1 MTFHNFQVDIPY
13 RNSQTIES
21 EIERFIFENPAI
33 LLSRGRFI
41 EPDTTV
47 GLELHF
53 CSVPENLQFDG
64 SAGHAEAFGPS
75 AEHMSIDFEFTVSS
89 ISLDSTG
96 AQATVALR
104 ITKVERL
111 FFREENIK
119 EKFLVMA
126 NKPNVKLWEWA
137 CGHSEERYRNSKCD
151 DEKTMWELA
160 NLNGQ
165 EWEETKAYAK
175 SIVLGSGC

>member
-1 MTFHNFQVDIPY
+1 MPGPATLAQRPGYAISLY
-13 RNSQTIES
+13 LAGT
-21 EIERFIFENPAI
+21 FENPTI
-33 LLSRGRFI
+33 LLDGGRFI
-41 EPDTTV
+41 GPDTTI

-64 SAGHAEAFGPS
+64 SIGHAETFGS
-75 AEHMSIDFEFTVSS
+75 NDENMSVDFEFTVSS

-119 EKFLVMA
+119 EKFLVMV

-137 CGHSEERYRNSKCD
+137 CAHSKEGYRNSECD
-151 DEKTMWELA
+151 DEKIMWELA

-175 SIVLGSGC
+175 SIVVGNGC